1 MNSLTLAVD
10 IVVRNQKALDTT
22 ADKVERLD
30 KTAGN
35 AAPKAEKLGGGIN
48 VATLAAGAAA
58 LAVGALTGAVG
69 SYVKSALD
77 AAARTEGLR
86 NGLRTVVPNA
96 EEFEATLLKINR
108 AARLPGLQKNDLI
121 RFTTNLRASGLDA
134 DQTEKALTILGSR
147 IVGFG
152 QTSAEAAQVVGQFS
166 QAMGRNAIQGDEL
179 NRLYESLPGLKN
191 LVVEMTGVTG
201 GADDLNKAFAAQGK
215 TVQEGIIPLLE
226 AYDASLGEINHDAAL
241 VKTDA
246 FEGALEDLRNTIGQ
260 QLLPV
265 YKDLLDFGAN
275 LADGFSAL
283 LTGSQDLPQPLK
295 DFAAAGQGLIDA
307 LEPLLE
313 PLKELG
319 NAILP
324 LLQTYWENLVGFFTE
339 FLIPTYAKMLSA
351 ISPVTEAL
359 IKLAI
364 PIINLVKTY
373 MPPLREL
380 LQGIATTIIDIVLVP
395 LSNLAGAFA
404 WVIDKITDLIN
415 LIPGAKTELES
426 QAEAH
431 KSLTDQAQ
439 LQSDAM
445 SGLVEDQKALKE
457 ELKGTKTELDAAK
470 KAFDAAKVS
479 GEGLAEAAANLSA
492 AQEKHNEVTELLK
505 GNTKELESREKDLNA
520 ALAEAKTK
528 TEEAET
534 ALLGAKAG
542 TEAAEEAAITY
553 KQALADE
560 KSITELLTDEIKS
573 QTTEI
578 PKAAAETQKFSD
590 IAATTAKK
598 QTELKV
604 AVAATSIELKNAQ
617 QALKDATN
625 PEEIEAASERVKKAI
640 EAVKAAKVAE
650 ASSFDEGSKKQIALL
665 KAESEAQTA
674 HEKVVETSTKNREK
688 YAEDLTKKEEDAAKD
703 RELAIENEVN
713 ALSTLITNYTQSTQT
728 EFEARTAAFRSYKD
742 KRIALSDEVIRNI
755 EASEMT
761 EAEKA
766 AAIRKTHEE
775 LAKDL
780 STEWKKIT
788 AAEKAELEAQTKQAA
803 DEAKAKAEAI
813 KAQNDEI
820 LNQTEAYL
828 IRAETAYKGSFDRSE
843 KEQDDAFDRLLVSLT
858 THHAA
863 ELKASEDKG
872 EDTAVLRAKQDA
884 EIEKLQDAHHTRLQK
899 QNDAEA
905 KAEQKAQK
913 KALDELKSLEKG
925 FFDAVSGATQDF
937 HSDQVVAQRD
947 FNLDWNAA
955 AQDGL
960 QVFKDEWADAFAEIV
975 DLGLQYIKDMKAV
988 NEIQIE
994 AEQQKHEIF
1003 AELSEAYFEIERE
1016 AVEKLRELA
1025 QERVKIYE
1033 DAKTAIEQA
1042 LEDHET
1048 RLVDIEKDYNDRVI
1062 EINEDAVAQLKEIGI
1077 DSHRD
1082 RLDDTLDF
1090 HDELQSI
1097 EDAAQQKREG
1107 AAEDHEKRLADIA
1120 NERNKDLLGASRDFV
1135 GESLEAFE
1143 TFQSALGSA
1152 EGTQDVFGANDRLN
1166 QTVGRQL
1173 QGLLRSVIGDEADA
1187 LFSVEGFDAFEFLG
1201 ISGANNLTSD
1211 DFIQA
1216 LTSSLPDTI
1225 NRLRSG
1231 ELLGA
1236 SDAQAA
1242 SLAEL
1247 LGGTSVNDA
1256 TGGILGA
1263 FRDAGTAEDARYLE
1277 VLDGINE
1284 WEIAANEVI
1293 LNTQSLII
1301 QAGVD
1306 RGDAETASLTLRDD
1320 TTQAIAEGQNQAQAG
1335 ITGQEIEI
1343 KQSVQDALDQFFID
1357 YANAALTIDAETR
1370 AAIKAAQKQ
1379 AADSFWGS
1387 VIEIGGTVLGVAAGA
1402 AVSGLTGGA
1411 IPPNIAIGLGAQL
1424 GQAGGGLLAD
1434 AVVGGDDDALFHYHE
1449 TDRIAK
1455 RSGLRSGR
1463 ATKTQMENAEDFSK
1477 YFGEGFT
1484 STFGAGDTESSAT
1497 SVREMIVNAE
1507 KVFIGGDD
1515 IGDILKNQ
1523 LSESA
1528 SETDTAMSDMFE
1540 KGISALERLEMGLDP
1555 SGNEFATQTRVPGL
1569 GFYPSTSSLSLEE
1582 WTAEMRRRTSDPLAT
1597 FFEDN
1602 PWENAGVSISELP
1615 SVLQGGI
1622 GDYNTVANILQAYK
1636 NAQEDFNTAND
1647 GLIGSF
1653 DSIIEEILERSKT
1666 IAGLHRTSLN
1676 QLVASGGGY
1685 GNALFHYPET
1695 DWIARDIS
1703 RSEELRQGRER
1714 PYFADQNQIRNARDV
1729 AREISAGVQE
1739 AMNTN
1744 NRGGLGGQQESVN
1757 LNLTLILDSDQV
1769 VTPRFAEAV
1778 SDQLSI
1784 NEQSSGNRR

>member
-1 MNSLTLAVD
+1 MANTLDLTVQVITLGTGKLDDLSGKVEKLGGTA
-10 IVVRNQKALDTT
+10 DTT
-22 ADKVERLD
+22 
-30 KTAGN
+30 T
-35 AAPKAEKLGGGIN
+35 PKANNLGGGIN
-48 VATLAAGAAA
+48 AATLAAGAAA

-69 SYVKSALD
+69 SYVESAIQ
-77 AAARTEGLR
+77 AAAKTEGLHS
-86 NGLRTVVPNA
+86 GLKVVIPDADKFN
-96 EEFEATLLKINR
+96 ETLKNIDKQ
-108 AARLPGLQKNDLI
+108 ARLPGLQKNDLI
-121 RFTTNLRASGLDA
+121 KFTTLLTAAGTDA
-134 DQTEKALTILGSR
+134 GDTETALTILGGR

-152 QTSAEAAQVVGQFS
+152 ETSRTAAEVVGQFA
-166 QAMGRNAIQGDEL
+166 QAMNRGKIEGDEL
-179 NRLYESLPGLKN
+179 NRLFESLPGFKN
-191 LVVEMTGVTG
+191 VVEEMTGVKG
-201 GADDLNKAFAAQGK
+201 GAQDLNAAFEAQGK
-215 TVQEGIIPLLE
+215 TIQEGLIPLLE
-226 AYDASLGEINHDAAL
+226 AYDASLGEVDHNSAL
-241 VKTDA
+241 VKADA

-260 QLLPV
+260 QLLPI
-265 YKDLLDFGAN
+265 YKDLLEVGTN

-295 DFAAAGQGLIDA
+295 DLSAAGQDLIDT
-307 LEPLLE
+307 LHPLLE
-313 PLKELG
+313 PLKDLG
-319 NAILP
+319 DAVLP
-324 LLQTYWENLVGFFTE
+324 LLKTLWGELVGYFTE
-339 FLIPTYAKMLSA
+339 FLIPTYTKVLAV
-351 ISPVTEAL
+351 ITPVVEAL
-359 IKLAI
+359 IKLAT
-364 PIINLVKTY
+364 PILNLINTY
-373 MPPLREL
+373 LPPLVTL
-380 LQGIATTIIDIVLVP
+380 LKGVATTVVDIVLVP

-415 LIPGAKTELES
+415 LIPGAKTELETTKTATDDAATAAGN
-426 QAEAH
+426 QATETDKATEAI
-431 KSLTDQAQ
+431 KAQ
-439 LQSDAM
+439 
-445 SGLVEDQKALKE
+445 KE
-457 ELKGTKTELDAAK
+457 ESAKAKPEIGAFKGAIDAA
-470 KAFDAAKVS
+470 
-479 GEGLAEAAANLSA
+479 
-492 AQEKHNEVTELLK
+492 
-505 GNTKELESREKDLNA
+505 
-520 ALAEAKTK
+520 
-528 TEEAET
+528 
-534 ALLGAKAG
+534 
-542 TEAAEEAAITY
+542 
-553 KQALADE
+553 
-560 KSITELLTDEIKS
+560 
-573 QTTEI
+573 
-578 PKAAAETQKFSD
+578 
-590 IAATTAKK
+590 AKK

-604 AVAATSIELKNAQ
+604 AVAASNIELKNAQ

-640 EAVKAAKVAE
+640 EAVKGAKVAE
-650 ASSFDEGSKKQIALL
+650 AQTFDDESKKQIAIL
-665 KAESEAQTA
+665 KAESAAQTA

-713 ALSTLITNYTQSTQT
+713 ALSTLITNYTESTQT
-728 EFEARTAAFRSYKD
+728 EFEARTTAFRSYKD
-742 KRIALSDEVIRNI
+742 KRIALADEIIKNV

-766 AAIRKTHEE
+766 SAIRKTHEA

-780 STEWKKIT
+780 STEWQKIT
-788 AAEKAELEAQTKQAA
+788 AAEKAELEAQKKQAA

-820 LNQTEAYL
+820 LSQTEAYL
-828 IRAETAYKGSFDRSE
+828 IRSETAYKGSFERSE

-872 EDTAVLRAKQDA
+872 EDTGVLRAKQDA

-899 QNDAEA
+899 QNDAAA
-905 KAEQKAQK
+905 KDEQKAQK
-913 KALDELKSLEKG
+913 AALDELKSLEKG
-925 FFDAVSGATQDF
+925 FFDAVSGATREF

-960 QVFKDEWADAFAEIV
+960 QVFKDEWADAFAEII

-1025 QERVKIYE
+1025 QERVKIYA

-1090 HDELQSI
+1090 HDDLQSI

-1107 AAEDHEKRLADIA
+1107 AAEDHEKRLLDIA

-1135 GESLEAFE
+1135 GESLDAFE
-1143 TFQSALGSA
+1143 TFQSALGDA
-1152 EGTQDVFGANDRLN
+1152 ESPSDVLGANDRLN

-1173 QGLLRSVIGDEADA
+1173 QGLLRSVIGDEADS
-1187 LFSVEGFDAFEFLG
+1187 LFSVEGFDAFKFLG

-1211 DFIQA
+1211 NFLEA
-1216 LTSSLPDTI
+1216 LTSKLPGAID
-1225 NRLRSG
+1225 RLRSG

-1236 SDAQAA
+1236 SDTQAA

-1263 FRDAGTAEDARYLE
+1263 FRDAGATEDARYLE

-1284 WEIAANEVI
+1284 WEIDAKEVI

-1306 RGDAETASLTLRDD
+1306 RGDTQAASLTLRDD
-1320 TTQAIAEGQNQAQAG
+1320 TTQTIAETQNQAQAG
-1335 ITGQEIEI
+1335 ITTQEIGI
-1343 KQSVQDALDQFFID
+1343 KQETRDTLNQLVVD
-1357 YANAALTIDAETR
+1357 YTNQALTIDAQTR
-1370 AAIKAAQKQ
+1370 AAIKAAQEQ

-1455 RSGLRSGR
+1455 QSGMRSGM
-1463 ATKTQMENAEDFSK
+1463 ATKTQRENAEDFSK

-1484 STFGAGDTESSAT
+1484 STFGAGDTESSVTDA
-1497 SVREMIVNAE
+1497 VKEMIVNAE
-1507 KVFIGGDD
+1507 KVFIGGEG

-1523 LSESA
+1523 LSEGA
-1528 SETDTAMSDMFE
+1528 SEADTAMSDMFE

-1555 SGNEFATQTRVPGL
+1555 SGNEFATQTHVPGL

-1602 PWENAGVSISELP
+1602 PLENAGVSISELP

-1653 DSIIEEILERSKT
+1653 DFIIEEILERAKT
-1666 IAGLHRTSLN
+1666 VSSFHQTSLN

-1729 AREISAGVQE
+1729 SREIVSGIQE

-1744 NRGGLGGQQESVN
+1744 NRGGLGDQQEPVN
-1757 LNLTLILDSDQV
+1757 LNLTLMLDSEQV